1 MSNND
6 RRHLNK
12 VCKTACEECP
22 AARYANKRTLQMPRD
37 SKFRFYVPVDV
48 EWLRYCSKI
57 FVMLM
62 KYGNVVLNIVSLA
75 VWYHT
80 AWCQK
85 AVISIANFFFKKLRI
100 LNGEFWVDNC

>member
-6 RRHLNK
+6 RRHLDK
-12 VCKTACEECP
+12 VCKTACRECQ
-22 AARYANKRTLQMPRD
+22 AARYANKRTLQVPRD

-62 KYGNVVLNIVSLA
+62 NYGNVVLNIVSLA

-80 AWCQK
+80 ACCQK
-85 AVISIANFFFKKLRI
+85 AVISTAKLFFLRI
-100 LNGEFWVDNC
+100 LNGNFGLSIVS